1 MAKYLVLILFL
12 LGQLAVC
19 PSYARADK
27 TFRFSHIGLSE
38 GLSQS
43 TVIDITQDKAGNM
56 WFATYNGLNKYNG
69 YEFTVYKHDEADSC
83 SIAGDVVRNCHR
95 DRSGNIWAG
104 TAQGLSLY
112 DADTDNFRNFAY
124 SEGECDIRGIAD
136 FGEQELL
143 LYVNEQLLLFDCA
156 KGVFLKDALP
166 EAFASLKPTSLK
178 QQGDKVYIGSRK
190 GLFIYSLSQKK
201 LQSLFIEE
209 LKGKGVLAMLQ
220 ESATRLWVGTA
231 GDGLFLVNPQN
242 KRTVNYLY
250 APDKGRNVNSTHI
263 RALAFDSEQ
272 RLWVGTLNSLYVY
285 DANEDAFHVHG
296 TDDVAEYSLSHA
308 SVRSIFMDS
317 QGGMWIGTYFG
328 GVNYYHS
335 LKNRFRNLQA
345 VADKTQLNSNVI
357 GCIREDASGIL
368 WIGTN
373 EGGVNRYDPASG
385 RFTYFTTKDGLGGN
399 DVKTI
404 YIDEDKDLV
413 YVGMHTGGL
422 NVIHRKSGR
431 VETLKTRYGQN
442 IYAIE
447 PDGKGGFWM
456 SGLSVLCHYDS
467 WTNTFTRAAT
477 GSPVLKSGI
486 MFIFRDSKRRLWIGG
501 RNGVDVF
508 TDDDGELSHC
518 TSLAIGNRPFGSKHV
533 NCVYETRDGIFWIA
547 THSGLYRFDE
557 STGEVRCYTTQQGL
571 PDNTVDGIL
580 EDEYGKLWVS
590 TDRGLGSLQPKTGTF
605 RNYME
610 VDGLQSNQFTEGACC
625 RAKNGEMYF
634 GGVNG
639 VTVFHPARLVDNP
652 YTPQVVITQ
661 LNLFNKPVHPG
672 DATGILEKDISATRR
687 ITLTAK
693 QKMFSLQFVV
703 SNYIAGTH
711 NTFAYRLKG
720 YDDEW
725 YQTQMRTVSYS
736 NLPQGTYRFMVKA
749 ANNDGKWN
757 DTPTELEIVVLPVWY
772 KTWWAMLLFVLAVC
786 AVLAVVFRYFWARKM
801 MQTQILLERKDK
813 ERLTEINEM
822 KLRFF
827 INIAHELRTP
837 LTLILAPLRELLA
850 QVDDRRMHKQLEYI
864 QKSTNRLLHLVNQL
878 MDYRRA
884 ELGVFALNVFPNKI
898 HRSVQKTFLLYE
910 HIAQEKNIRYL
921 LNSEVE
927 EEALL
932 CDPEYVE
939 LILNNLLSNAFKYTE
954 EGCIT
959 VTLKRNRN
967 ELLLSVQDTGCGIPL
982 AEQQKVFERF
992 YQAGN
997 AGMSS
1002 GIGLSL
1008 VKKLVDMHHGRI
1020 ELESED
1026 GQGSRFTVFLPVD
1039 EAAYA
1044 PAEIAKD
1051 GGKGSGTEH
1060 RGKHSVN
1067 IQPMYVEKDDGTL
1080 PEPETA
1086 GDAPE
1091 AEKRR
1096 ENILIVED
1104 NPEILRYLS
1113 GELGKTYKVWE
1124 AGHGGEALEVVA
1136 EQEIDLIL
1144 TDVMMPVMDGL
1155 QLCRQIKQNVRTCH
1169 IPVFI
1174 LSAKIDLDEQLEGL
1188 QIGADDYI
1196 PKPFVLEMVK
1206 TKIRN
1211 RFRTRYRALQ
1221 YYSKSLE
1228 VEPEKMSLN
1237 AMDEALLKKAKEVV
1251 EQHLDDAEFSTE
1263 TFAREMCM
1271 SRSGLH
1277 LKMKALTGE
1286 SSYDFIR
1293 KIRFNKAAKLLQEGG
1308 YTIAEISCMVGFS
1321 VPSYFSTS
1329 FKKYFGCLPTEYVQK
1344 KRNQQN

>member
-1 MAKYLVLILFL
+1 MAKYLVFLFFL
-12 LGQLAVC
+12 LGQVIMC
-19 PSYARADK
+19 PSYPQVDK
-27 TFRFSHIGLSE
+27 TFRFFHIGLNE

-43 TVIDITQDKAGNM
+43 TVVNITQDKVGNM

-69 YEFTVYKHDEADSC
+69 YEFSVYKHNESDTC
-83 SIAGDVVRNCHR
+83 SIAGDVVRVCHR
-95 DRSGNIWAG
+95 DRSGNMWAG

-112 DADTDNFRNFAY
+112 DPYKDSFRNFAY
-124 SEGECDIRGIAD
+124 SDGECNVKGIAD
-136 FGEQELL
+136 FDEHELL
-143 LYVNEQLLLFDCA
+143 LYVNEQLLLFDCD
-156 KGVFLKDALP
+156 KGIFLKDALP
-166 EAFASLKPTSLK
+166 EMLSSIIPTSLR
-178 QQGDKVYIGSRK
+178 QQGDKVYNGSRM
-190 GLFIYSLSQKK
+190 GMFIYSISQKK
-201 LQSLFIEE
+201 FQSLFIDA
-209 LKGKGVLAMLQ
+209 LKGKVVLTMLQ
-220 ESATRLWVGTA
+220 ESATRLWVGTG
-231 GDGLFLVNPQN
+231 GDGLFLVNPHNNQVVHYLHTSD
-242 KRTVNYLY
+242 KRRSV
-250 APDKGRNVNSTHI
+250 DSGHI
-263 RALAFDSEQ
+263 RALGFDSEQ
-272 RLWVGTLNSLYVY
+272 RLWIGTLNSLYVY
-285 DANEDAFHVHG
+285 DVNEDAFQFYG
-296 TDDVAEYSLSHA
+296 DDNVDEHSLSHA
-308 SVRSIFMDS
+308 SVRSIFMDL

-328 GVNYYHS
+328 GINYYHS
-335 LKNRFRNLQA
+335 LKNRFRNLQVSA
-345 VADKTQLNSNVI
+345 NKKQLNSNVI
-357 GCIREDASGIL
+357 GCIREDASGDL

-373 EGGVNRYDPASG
+373 EGGVNRYEPSSG
-385 RFTYFTTKDGLGGN
+385 KFTYFTMKDGLGGN
-399 DVKTI
+399 DVKAL
-404 YIDEDKDLV
+404 YVDEDEDLV
-413 YVGMHTGGL
+413 YVGTHAGGL
-422 NVIHRKSGR
+422 NVIHRKTGR
-431 VETLKTRYGQN
+431 IEKLKTKYGQN

-447 PDGKGGFWM
+447 PAGKDNFWL
-456 SGLSVLCHYDS
+456 SGLSVLLHFNS
-467 WTNTFTRAAT
+467 RTKTFTRV
-477 GSPVLKSGI
+477 SIDNPVLKSGI
-486 MFIFRDSKRRLWIGG
+486 MFIFRDSKHRLWIGG

-508 TDDDGELSHC
+508 KDDDGKLSC
-518 TSLAIGNRPFGSKHV
+518 CKLFVSGDQPFWRKHV
-533 NCVYETRDGIFWIA
+533 NCVYEAHDGIFWIA

-557 STGEVRCYTTQQGL
+557 STRETKCYTTMQGL

-580 EDEYGKLWVS
+580 EDEYGKLWIS
-590 TDRGLGSLQPKTGTF
+590 TDKGLGSLQSKSGTF

-610 VDGLQSNQFTEGACC
+610 VDGLQSNQFTEGAFC
-625 RAKNGEMYF
+625 RAKDGEMYF

-639 VTVFHPARLVDNP
+639 ITVFHPARLVDNP

-672 DATGILEKDISATRR
+672 DATGILEKDISTTKR

-725 YQTQMRTVSYS
+725 YDTQMRTVSYS

-757 DTPTELEIVVLPVWY
+757 DPPTELEIVVLPVWY
-772 KTWWAMLLFVLAVC
+772 KTWWAILLFVMLVC
-786 AVLAVVFRYFWARKM
+786 AVLVAIFRYFWTRKM

-813 ERLTEINEM
+813 ERQTEINEM

-837 LTLILAPLRELLA
+837 LTLILAPLSELLS
-850 QVDDRRMHKQLEYI
+850 QVDDRKMHKQLEYI

-884 ELGVFALNVFPNKI
+884 ELGVFALNVFRNKI
-898 HRSVQKTFLLYE
+898 YRNVQKTFLLYE
-910 HIAQEKNIRYL
+910 HIAQEKGIRYHF
-921 LNSEVE
+921 NSEVE
-927 EEALL
+927 EEEIL

-939 LILNNLLSNAFKYTE
+939 LILNNLLSNAFKYTND
-954 EGCIT
+954 GCIT
-959 VTLKRNRN
+959 VTLRKEQG
-967 ELLLSVQDTGCGIPL
+967 ELLLSVKDTGRGIPL
-982 AEQQKVFERF
+982 DKQKKIFERF
-992 YQAGN
+992 YQVGN

-1020 ELESED
+1020 ELESAD
-1026 GQGSRFTVFLPVD
+1026 GQGSTFSVFLPAD
-1039 EAAYA
+1039 ESAYA
-1044 PAEIAKD
+1044 PDEIAK
-1051 GGKGSGTEH
+1051 GGAAENK
-1060 RGKHSVN
+1060 GKHSVS
-1067 IQPMYVEKDDGTL
+1067 IQPLYMETDDEEIL
-1080 PEPETA
+1080 IEENDENA
-1086 GDAPE
+1086 LE
-1091 AEKRR
+1091 AEKQK
-1096 ENILIVED
+1096 ENVLIVED

-1113 GELGKTYKVWE
+1113 DELGETYKVWE
-1124 AGHGGEALEVVA
+1124 AKQGEEALEIVK

-1155 QLCRQIKQNVRTCH
+1155 QLCKRIKQNVRTCH

-1174 LSAKIDLDEQLEGL
+1174 LSAKVDLDEQLEGL

-1196 PKPFVLEMVK
+1196 PKPFVMAMVK

-1211 RFRTRYRALQ
+1211 NFRTRYRALQ

-1228 VEPEKMSLN
+1228 VEPEKLSLN

-1308 YTIAEISCMVGFS
+1308 YTVAEISCMVGFS

-1344 KRNQQN
+1344 KKNQQN

>member
-1 MAKYLVLILFL
+1 MAKYFVLFLFL
-12 LGQLAVC
+12 LGQLAMC
-19 PSYARADK
+19 PSNARADK

-83 SIAGDVVRNCHR
+83 SIAGDLVRTCHR
-95 DRSGNIWAG
+95 DRTGRIWAG

-112 DADTDNFRNFAY
+112 DADKDSFRNFVCP
-124 SEGECDIRGIAD
+124 EGECNVKGIAD

-166 EAFASLKPTSLK
+166 EAFVSLKPTSLK
-178 QQGDKVYIGSRK
+178 QQGDKVYIGSRH

-201 LQSLFIEE
+201 LQSLFIKE
-209 LKGKGVLAMLQ
+209 LEGKVVLVMLQ

-242 KRTVNYLY
+242 ERTVNYLY
-250 APDKGRNVNSTHI
+250 TPDKERSVNSTHI
-263 RALAFDSEQ
+263 RAIAFDSEQ
-272 RLWVGTLNSLYVY
+272 RLWVGTLNSLYIY
-285 DANEDAFHVHG
+285 DVDKDAFRVHG
-296 TDDVAEYSLSHA
+296 ENEVAEYSLSHA

-335 LKNRFRNLQA
+335 LKNRFRNLLA
-345 VADKTQLNSNVI
+345 VADRTQLNSKVI
-357 GCIREDASGIL
+357 GCIREDASGTL

-399 DVKTI
+399 DVKAI

-422 NVIHRKSGR
+422 NVIHRKTGR

-467 WTNTFTRAAT
+467 RTNTFTRVGT
-477 GSPVLKSGI
+477 GSPALRSGI
-486 MFIFRDSKRRLWIGG
+486 MFIFRDRKRRLWMGG

-508 TDDDGELSHC
+508 TDDDRKLSHC
-518 TSLAIGNRPFGSKHV
+518 TSLALGSRPFGNKHV
-533 NCVYETRDGIFWIA
+533 NFVYEAHDGTFWIA

-557 STGEVRCYTTQQGL
+557 STGETRCYTTLQGL

-590 TDRGLGSLQPKTGTF
+590 TDRGLGSLQPKSGTF
-605 RNYME
+605 RNYVE
-610 VDGLQSNQFTEGACC
+610 VDGLQSNQFTQGACC
-625 RAKNGEMYF
+625 RAQNGEMYF

-736 NLPQGTYRFMVKA
+736 NLPQGTYCFMVKA

-786 AVLAVVFRYFWARKM
+786 ALLAVVFRYFWARKM

-850 QVDDRRMHKQLEYI
+850 QADDRRMHKQLEYI

-921 LNSEVE
+921 LDSEVE

-1039 EAAYA
+1039 EAAYS

-1067 IQPMYVEKDDGTL
+1067 IQPMYVEKDDGML

-1221 YYSKSLE
+1221 HYSKSLE

-1263 TFAREMCM
+1263 AFAREMCM